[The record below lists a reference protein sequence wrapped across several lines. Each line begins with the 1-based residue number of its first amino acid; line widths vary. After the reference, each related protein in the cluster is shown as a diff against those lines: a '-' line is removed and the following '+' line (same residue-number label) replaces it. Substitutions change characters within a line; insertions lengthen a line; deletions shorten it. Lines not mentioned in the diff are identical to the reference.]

1 MWRGCWPQHDPHMAQ
16 AAGSPSIHLPDLEL
30 KSRHLKRYHTFAFDL
45 WFLCQIFC
53 FAHQNTIFHTF
64 LWCRNIFVNI
74 TSFKWTFPSSDMSI
88 LFNWSQQNTGGQKDL
103 VLIDVAATLVVL
115 SSRHRFMLLEFRARG
130 IYLEPVGYIWS
141 SRQMQ
146 TGLAYSPGHV
156 RDCIRGRQRYGN
168 ISYVLTLEILE

>member
-1 MWRGCWPQHDPHMAQ
+1 MAQ

-30 KSRHLKRYHTFAFDL
+30 KSRHLKRYHTFVFAL
-45 WFLCQIFC
+45 WFLFLMFC
-53 FAHQNTIFHTF
+53 FVHQNTIPHT
-64 LWCRNIFVNI
+64 CQNIFVNI
-74 TSFKWTFPSSDMSI
+74 SSLKWTFPSSDMSI

-115 SSRHRFMLLEFRARG
+115 SSRRRFMLLEFRARG

-146 TGLAYSPGHV
+146 TGLAYSPGRV
-156 RDCIRGRQRYGN
+156 RDCIRGRQSYGN